1 MKITLLLF
9 LLFLPAF
16 FAASELSFLLIRPSK
31 VLRLIEEKKKGAFS
45 ILKIQKRFRSS
56 LIASQFGVTISL
68 IAIGWLSNNLAN
80 DYWKS
85 NILSNRFYDLLLF
98 LFVVLIVTLV
108 SGLIPKALVIN
119 NPESAALRLTSIFD
133 AVRKAMNPIVK
144 TIEFFASAC
153 LGLFNLNNKW
163 DSLNSGLSAGELET
177 LIETNNVTGL
187 KPDEKNILE
196 GVFAL
201 KDTQVKEVM
210 IPRSEMVTL
219 PKNITFSE
227 LMKQVDKTRH
237 ARFFVI
243 GESLDDVLGVLD
255 LRYLAKPISK
265 GEMEADTLLEPFLL
279 PVTKIIETC
288 SLAEIFP
295 IVRDYNPFLL
305 VVDEHGGTA
314 GLVTYSDFLG
324 WLLGGHIEEWGGEE
338 LVEIAPNTYLVDAS
352 INIELLAEK
361 LGLKLPED
369 YEYST
374 LGGFLMSLFKKLPEK
389 GASVDFDNFRFVVQ
403 TIEEP
408 NRIGKVKIIKKTG
421 NGKGKNLRTD
431 QP

>member
-1 MKITLLLF
+1 MKITLLF
-9 LLFLPAF
+9 LLLIFPAF

-31 VLRLIEEKKKGAFS
+31 VLRLIEEKRKGAFS

-68 IAIGWLSNNLAN
+68 IAIGWLSKGLAN
-80 DYWKS
+80 DFWNVNKF
-85 NILSNRFYDLLLF
+85 SNRIYDLLLF
-98 LFVVLIVTLV
+98 LFIVLIVTLI

-119 NPESAALRLTSIFD
+119 NPESAALRLTTIFD
-133 AVRKAMNPIVK
+133 AVRKGMQPIVSV
-144 TIEFFASAC
+144 IEFFASAC
-153 LGLFNLNNKW
+153 LRLFNLNNKW
-163 DSLNSGLSAGELET
+163 DSLNSVLSAGELET

-265 GEMEADTLLEPFLL
+265 SEMGANTLLEPFLL
-279 PVTKIIETC
+279 PVTKVIETC
-288 SLAEIFP
+288 SLAEILP

-305 VVDEHGGTA
+305 VVDEHGGTE
-314 GLVTYSDFLG
+314 GLITAADLTGEIVGEEMLNSRVYSDMKMLDNFSKKWSIAG
-324 WLLGGHIEEWGGEE
+324 KAEIIE
-338 LVEIAPNTYLVDAS
+338 
-352 INIELLAEK
+352 INKK
-361 LGLKLPED
+361 LGCFLPEGAD
-369 YEYST
+369 YHT
-374 LGGFLMSLFKKLPEK
+374 LAGFLLEKFQMVPKIGDSLDFKNVKFEIISMSGPKI
-389 GASVDFDNFRFVVQ
+389 DR
-403 TIEEP
+403 
-408 NRIGKVKIIKKTG
+408 VKIFLPKSQ
-421 NGKGKNLRTD
+421 N
-431 QP
+431 

>member
-1 MKITLLLF
+1 MKITLLF
-9 LLFLPAF
+9 LLLVFPAF

-31 VLRLIEEKKKGAFS
+31 VLRLIEEKRKGAFS

-68 IAIGWLSNNLAN
+68 IAIGWLSKGLAN
-80 DYWKS
+80 DVWNENKF
-85 NILSNRFYDLLLF
+85 SNRIYDLLLF
-98 LFVVLIVTLV
+98 LLIVLTVTLI

-119 NPESAALRLTSIFD
+119 NPESAALRLTTIFD
-133 AVRKAMNPIVK
+133 AVRKGMHPIVS

-153 LGLFNLNNKW
+153 LRLFNLNNKW
-163 DSLNSGLSAGELET
+163 DSLNSVLSAGELET
-177 LIETNNVTGL
+177 LIETDNVTGL

-219 PKNITFSE
+219 PKNITFAE

-265 GEMEADTLLEPFLL
+265 SEMAANTLLEPFLL
-279 PVTKIIETC
+279 PVTKVIETC
-288 SLAEIFP
+288 LLAEILP
-295 IVRDYNPFLL
+295 LVRDYNPFLL
-305 VVDEHGGTA
+305 VVDEHGGTE
-314 GLVTYSDFLG
+314 GLITAADLTGEIVGEEMLNSRIYSDMKMLDNFSKKWSIAG
-324 WLLGGHIEEWGGEE
+324 KAEIIE
-338 LVEIAPNTYLVDAS
+338 
-352 INIELLAEK
+352 INKK
-361 LGLKLPED
+361 LGCFLPEGSD
-369 YEYST
+369 YHT
-374 LGGFLMSLFKKLPEK
+374 LAGFLLERFQMVPKIGDSLEFKNIKFEIISMSGPKI
-389 GASVDFDNFRFVVQ
+389 DR
-403 TIEEP
+403 
-408 NRIGKVKIIKKTG
+408 VKIFLPKS
-421 NGKGKNLRTD
+421 
-431 QP
+431 

>member
-1 MKITLLLF
+1 MKITLLL
-9 LLFLPAF
+9 LLLIFPAF

-31 VLRLIEEKKKGAFS
+31 VLRLIEEKRKGAFS

-68 IAIGWLSNNLAN
+68 IAVGWLSKGLAN
-80 DYWKS
+80 DFWNVNKF
-85 NILSNRFYDLLLF
+85 SNRIYDLLLF
-98 LFVVLIVTLV
+98 LFIVLIVTLI

-119 NPESAALRLTSIFD
+119 NPESAALRLTTIFD
-133 AVRKAMNPIVK
+133 AVRKGMQPIVSV
-144 TIEFFASAC
+144 IEFFASAC
-153 LGLFNLNNKW
+153 LRLFNLNNKW
-163 DSLNSGLSAGELET
+163 DSLNSVLSAGELET
-177 LIETNNVTGL
+177 LIETDNVTGL

-219 PKNITFSE
+219 PKNITFAE

-265 GEMEADTLLEPFLL
+265 SEMGANTLLEPFLL
-279 PVTKIIETC
+279 PVTKVIETC
-288 SLAEIFP
+288 SLAEILP

-305 VVDEHGGTA
+305 VVDEHGGTE
-314 GLVTYSDFLG
+314 GLITAADLTGEIVGEEMLNSRVYSDMKMLDNFSQKWSIAG
-324 WLLGGHIEEWGGEE
+324 KAEIIE
-338 LVEIAPNTYLVDAS
+338 
-352 INIELLAEK
+352 INKK
-361 LGLKLPED
+361 LGCFLPEGAD
-369 YEYST
+369 YHT
-374 LGGFLMSLFKKLPEK
+374 LAGFLLEKFQMVPKIGDSLDFKNIKFEIISMSGPKI
-389 GASVDFDNFRFVVQ
+389 DR
-403 TIEEP
+403 
-408 NRIGKVKIIKKTG
+408 VKIFLPKS
-421 NGKGKNLRTD
+421 
-431 QP
+431 

>member
-1 MKITLLLF
+1 MKITLLF
-9 LLFLPAF
+9 LLLIFPAF

-31 VLRLIEEKKKGAFS
+31 VLRLIEEKRKGAFS

-68 IAIGWLSNNLAN
+68 IAVGWLSKGLAN
-80 DYWKS
+80 DFWNVNKF
-85 NILSNRFYDLLLF
+85 SNRIYDLLLF
-98 LFVVLIVTLV
+98 LFIVLIVTLT

-119 NPESAALRLTSIFD
+119 NPESAALRLTTIFD
-133 AVRKAMNPIVK
+133 AVRKGMQPIVSV
-144 TIEFFASAC
+144 IEFFASAC
-153 LGLFNLNNKW
+153 LRLFNLNNKW
-163 DSLNSGLSAGELET
+163 DSLNSVLSAGELET
-177 LIETNNVTGL
+177 LIETDNVTGL

-219 PKNITFSE
+219 PKNITFAE

-265 GEMEADTLLEPFLL
+265 SEMGANTLLEPFLL
-279 PVTKIIETC
+279 PVTKVIETC
-288 SLAEIFP
+288 SLAEILP

-305 VVDEHGGTA
+305 VVDEHGGTE
-314 GLVTYSDFLG
+314 GLITAADLTGEIVGEEMLNSRVYSDMKMLDNFSKKWSIAG
-324 WLLGGHIEEWGGEE
+324 KAEIIE
-338 LVEIAPNTYLVDAS
+338 
-352 INIELLAEK
+352 INKK
-361 LGLKLPED
+361 LGCFLPEGAD
-369 YEYST
+369 YHT
-374 LGGFLMSLFKKLPEK
+374 LAGFLLEKFQMVPKIGDSLEFKNIKFEIISMSGPKI
-389 GASVDFDNFRFVVQ
+389 DR
-403 TIEEP
+403 
-408 NRIGKVKIIKKTG
+408 VKIFLPKS
-421 NGKGKNLRTD
+421 
-431 QP
+431 

>member
-1 MKITLLLF
+1 MKITLLF
-9 LLFLPAF
+9 LLLIFPAF

-31 VLRLIEEKKKGAFS
+31 VLRLIEEKRKGAFS

-68 IAIGWLSNNLAN
+68 IAVGWLSKALAN
-80 DYWKS
+80 DFWNVNKF
-85 NILSNRFYDLLLF
+85 SNRIYDLLLF
-98 LFVVLIVTLV
+98 LFIVLIVTLI

-119 NPESAALRLTSIFD
+119 NPESAALRLTTIFD
-133 AVRKAMNPIVK
+133 AVRKGMQPIVSV
-144 TIEFFASAC
+144 IEFFASAC
-153 LGLFNLNNKW
+153 LRLFNLNNKW
-163 DSLNSGLSAGELET
+163 DSLNSVLSAGELET
-177 LIETNNVTGL
+177 LIETDNVTGL

-219 PKNITFSE
+219 PKNITFAE

-265 GEMEADTLLEPFLL
+265 SEMEANTLLEPFLL
-279 PVTKIIETC
+279 PVTKVIETC
-288 SLAEIFP
+288 SLAEILP

-305 VVDEHGGTA
+305 VVDEHGGTE
-314 GLVTYSDFLG
+314 GLITAADLTGEIVGEEMLNSRVYSDMKMLDNFSKKWSIAG
-324 WLLGGHIEEWGGEE
+324 KAEIIE
-338 LVEIAPNTYLVDAS
+338 
-352 INIELLAEK
+352 INKK
-361 LGLKLPED
+361 LGCFLPEGAD
-369 YEYST
+369 YHT
-374 LGGFLMSLFKKLPEK
+374 LAGFLLEKFQMVPKIGDSLDFKNVKFEIISMSGPKI
-389 GASVDFDNFRFVVQ
+389 DR
-403 TIEEP
+403 
-408 NRIGKVKIIKKTG
+408 VKIFLPKSQ
-421 NGKGKNLRTD
+421 N
-431 QP
+431 

>member
-9 LLFLPAF
+9 LLFFPAF

-31 VLRLIEEKKKGAFS
+31 VLRLIEEKRKGAFS

-98 LFVVLIVTLV
+98 LFIVLVVTLV

-119 NPESAALRLTSIFD
+119 NPESAALRLTTIFD

-177 LIETNNVTGL
+177 LIETDNVTGL
-187 KPDEKNILE
+187 KPDEKIIHE
-196 GVFAL
+196 GVFPL
-201 KDTQVKEVM
+201 NDTQVKEVM

-227 LMKQVDKTRH
+227 VMKQVDKTRH

-255 LRYLAKPISK
+255 LRYLANPISK
-265 GEMEADTLLEPFLL
+265 GEMEANTLLEPFLL

-305 VVDEHGGTA
+305 VVDEHGGTE
-314 GLVTYSDFLG
+314 GLITAADLNGEIVGEEMLNNRIYSDMRMLDNFSKKWSIAG
-324 WLLGGHIEEWGGEE
+324 KS
-338 LVEIAPNTYLVDAS
+338 EIID
-352 INIELLAEK
+352 IN
-361 LGLKLPED
+361 
-369 YEYST
+369 
-374 LGGFLMSLFKKLPEK
+374 KKLVCSIPEGSDYHTLAGFMLEK
-389 GASVDFDNFRFVVQ
+389 FQMVPKIGDVLDFNNIKFEVISMSGPKIDR
-403 TIEEP
+403 
-408 NRIGKVKIIKKTG
+408 VKIILSKI
-421 NGKGKNLRTD
+421 
-431 QP
+431 

>member
-1 MKITLLLF
+1 MKITLLF
-9 LLFLPAF
+9 LLLIFPAF

-31 VLRLIEEKKKGAFS
+31 VLRLIEEKRKGAFS

-68 IAIGWLSNNLAN
+68 IAVGWLSKGLAN
-80 DYWKS
+80 DFWNLNKF
-85 NILSNRFYDLLLF
+85 SNRIYDLLLF
-98 LFVVLIVTLV
+98 LFIVLIVTLI

-119 NPESAALRLTSIFD
+119 NPESAALRLTTIFD
-133 AVRKAMNPIVK
+133 AVRKGMQPIVSV
-144 TIEFFASAC
+144 IEFFASAC
-153 LGLFNLNNKW
+153 LRLFNLNNKW
-163 DSLNSGLSAGELET
+163 DSLNSVLSAGELET
-177 LIETNNVTGL
+177 LIETDNVTGL

-219 PKNITFSE
+219 PKNITFAE

-265 GEMEADTLLEPFLL
+265 SEMGANTLLEPFLL
-279 PVTKIIETC
+279 PVTKVIETC
-288 SLAEIFP
+288 SLAEILP

-305 VVDEHGGTA
+305 VVDEHGGTE
-314 GLVTYSDFLG
+314 GLITAADLTGEIVGEEMLNSRVYSDMKMLDNFSKKWSIAG
-324 WLLGGHIEEWGGEE
+324 KAEIIE
-338 LVEIAPNTYLVDAS
+338 
-352 INIELLAEK
+352 INKK
-361 LGLKLPED
+361 LGCFLPEGAD
-369 YEYST
+369 YHT
-374 LGGFLMSLFKKLPEK
+374 LAGFLLEKFQMVPKIGDSLDFKNIKFEIISMSGPKI
-389 GASVDFDNFRFVVQ
+389 DR
-403 TIEEP
+403 
-408 NRIGKVKIIKKTG
+408 VKIFLPKSQ
-421 NGKGKNLRTD
+421 N
-431 QP
+431 

>member
-1 MKITLLLF
+1 MKITLLF
-9 LLFLPAF
+9 LLLIFPAF

-31 VLRLIEEKKKGAFS
+31 VLRLIEEKRKGAFS

-68 IAIGWLSNNLAN
+68 IAVGWLSKGLAN
-80 DYWKS
+80 DFWNVNKF
-85 NILSNRFYDLLLF
+85 SNRIYDLLLF
-98 LFVVLIVTLV
+98 LFIVLIVTLI

-119 NPESAALRLTSIFD
+119 NPESAALRLTTIFD
-133 AVRKAMNPIVK
+133 AVRKGMQPIVSV
-144 TIEFFASAC
+144 IEFFASAC
-153 LGLFNLNNKW
+153 LRLFNLNNKW
-163 DSLNSGLSAGELET
+163 DSLNSVLSAGELET
-177 LIETNNVTGL
+177 LIETDNVTGL

-219 PKNITFSE
+219 PKNITFAD

-265 GEMEADTLLEPFLL
+265 SEMGANTLLEPFLL
-279 PVTKIIETC
+279 PVTKVIETC
-288 SLAEIFP
+288 SLAEILP

-305 VVDEHGGTA
+305 VVDEHGGTE
-314 GLVTYSDFLG
+314 GLITAADLTGEIVGEEMLNSRVYSDMKMLDNLSKKWSIAG
-324 WLLGGHIEEWGGEE
+324 KAEIIE
-338 LVEIAPNTYLVDAS
+338 
-352 INIELLAEK
+352 INKK
-361 LGLKLPED
+361 LGCFIPEGAD
-369 YEYST
+369 YHT
-374 LGGFLMSLFKKLPEK
+374 LAGFLLEKFQMVPKIGDSLEFKNIKFEIISMSGPKI
-389 GASVDFDNFRFVVQ
+389 DR
-403 TIEEP
+403 
-408 NRIGKVKIIKKTG
+408 VKIFLPKS
-421 NGKGKNLRTD
+421 
-431 QP
+431 

>member
-1 MKITLLLF
+1 MKITLLF
-9 LLFLPAF
+9 LLLIFPAF

-31 VLRLIEEKKKGAFS
+31 VLRLIEEKRKGAFS

-68 IAIGWLSNNLAN
+68 IAVGWLSKGLAN
-80 DYWKS
+80 EFWNLNKF
-85 NILSNRFYDLLLF
+85 SNRIYDLLLF
-98 LFVVLIVTLV
+98 LFIVLVVTLI

-119 NPESAALRLTSIFD
+119 NPESAALRLTTIFD
-133 AVRKAMNPIVK
+133 AVRKGMQPIVSV
-144 TIEFFASAC
+144 IEFFASAC
-153 LGLFNLNNKW
+153 LRLFNLNNKW
-163 DSLNSGLSAGELET
+163 DSLNSVLSAGELET
-177 LIETNNVTGL
+177 LIETDNVTGL

-219 PKNITFSE
+219 PKNITFAE

-265 GEMEADTLLEPFLL
+265 SEMGANTLLEPFLL
-279 PVTKIIETC
+279 PVTKVIETC
-288 SLAEIFP
+288 SLAEILP

-305 VVDEHGGTA
+305 VVDEHGGTE
-314 GLVTYSDFLG
+314 GLITAADLTGEIVGEEMLNSRVYSDMKMLDNFSKKWSIAG
-324 WLLGGHIEEWGGEE
+324 KAEIIE
-338 LVEIAPNTYLVDAS
+338 
-352 INIELLAEK
+352 INKK
-361 LGLKLPED
+361 LGCFLPEGAD
-369 YEYST
+369 YHT
-374 LGGFLMSLFKKLPEK
+374 LAGFLLEKFQMVPKIGDSLEFKNIKFEIISMSGPKI
-389 GASVDFDNFRFVVQ
+389 DR
-403 TIEEP
+403 
-408 NRIGKVKIIKKTG
+408 VKIFLPKS
-421 NGKGKNLRTD
+421 
-431 QP
+431 